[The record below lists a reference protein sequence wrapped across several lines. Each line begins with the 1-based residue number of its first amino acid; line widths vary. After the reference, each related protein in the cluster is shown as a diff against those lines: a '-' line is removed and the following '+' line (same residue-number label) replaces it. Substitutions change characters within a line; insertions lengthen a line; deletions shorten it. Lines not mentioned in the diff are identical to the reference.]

1 MQYPPHIPDP
11 PVSWY
16 GSPDDPGPLSTWRAL
31 SDHQR
36 EVARRLGLTAARARR
51 LWAVYTPTR

>member
-1 MQYPPHIPDP
+1 MTPTTHIPDP

-16 GSPDDPGPLSTWRAL
+16 GTPDDPAPLATWRAL

-36 EVARRLGLTAARARR
+36 EVARRLGITAAKARR
-51 LWAVYTPTR
+51 LWGVP

>member
-1 MQYPPHIPDP
+1 MTSAPHTYDPP

-16 GSPDDPGPLSTWRAL
+16 GTPDDPAPLATWRAL

-36 EVARRLGLTAARARR
+36 EVARRLGITAAKARR
-51 LWAVYTPTR
+51 LWGVP